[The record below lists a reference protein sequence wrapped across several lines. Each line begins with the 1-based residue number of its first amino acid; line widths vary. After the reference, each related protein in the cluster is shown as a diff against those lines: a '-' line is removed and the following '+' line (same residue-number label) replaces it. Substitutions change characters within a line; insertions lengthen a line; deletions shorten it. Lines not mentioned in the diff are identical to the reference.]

1 MIKLNTRARV
11 IIVSILVAVLY
22 AVQATLDYEVYFNL
36 DSKLFS
42 DLLKG
47 AILGFVLYIG
57 AFWAL
62 FFKVRGERLITIMLF
77 PSFGIVALSVLL
89 QLILTSF
96 IGGIGQIPILIISVI
111 IIGIFT
117 YINLLSVNILNTSYL
132 QNIPL
137 AQAAKAAI
145 FILSLLD
152 GFLIFFLLF
161 TNDINI
167 LYRISGVFLTVILL
181 SYISLWS
188 VDMFRSEK
196 LLTAIALAVLLT
208 FIAGAISIWPISAP
222 YLALTLTL
230 IFYIFMNIS
239 LEMREIISE
248 YIWLEYAVIFSLIL
262 LLLLLLSEWG
272 INGLLIN

>member
-1 MIKLNTRARV
+1 MIKFNTRARV
-11 IIVSILVAVLY
+11 IIVSILTAVIY
-22 AVQATLDYEVYFNL
+22 AVQATLDYEAYFNL

-47 AILGFVLYIG
+47 AIIGAFLYLG

-77 PSFGIVALSVLL
+77 PSFGIVALSILL

-96 IGGIGQIPILIISVI
+96 IGGIGQIPLFIISLVI
-111 IIGIFT
+111 IGVFT

-137 AQAAKAAI
+137 AQAAKASI

-167 LYRISGVFLTVILL
+167 LYRIGGVFLTVILL

-230 IFYIFMNIS
+230 VFYIFMNIS

-248 YIWLEYAVIFSLIL
+248 YIWIEYAVIFSLIL

>member
-11 IIVSILVAVLY
+11 IIVSILTAIIY
-22 AVQATLDYEVYFNL
+22 AVQATLDFESYFNL
-36 DSKLFS
+36 DSKLFA

-47 AILGFVLYIG
+47 LILGVFLYIG

-77 PSFGIVALSVLL
+77 PSFGIIALSILL

-96 IGGIGQIPILIISVI
+96 IGGIGQIPLFIVSLLTIAF
-111 IIGIFT
+111 FT

-167 LYRISGVFLTVILL
+167 LYRISGAFLTVLLL

-196 LLTAIALAVLLT
+196 LLTSIALAVLLS
-208 FIAGAISIWPISAP
+208 FIAGVISIWPISAP

-248 YIWLEYAVIFSLIL
+248 YIWVEYAIIFSLIL

>member
-11 IIVSILVAVLY
+11 IIVSILTAALY
-22 AVQATLDYEVYFNL
+22 AVQATLDYETYFNL
-36 DSKLFS
+36 ESKLFS

-47 AILGFVLYIG
+47 AVLGAFMYIG
-57 AFWAL
+57 VFWAL

-77 PSFGIVALSVLL
+77 PSFGIVALSILL

-96 IGGIGQIPILIISVI
+96 IGGIGQIPIFILSLV